1 MACFDL
7 KTHQNLQCFETC
19 IKKVGNSQWCFCCNS
34 LLHGWTAVSPTSFW
48 LSQKLVS
55 QCRSAFK
62 EAFSRW
68 QCHVVWTHRQRL
80 RKWKRSPLYR
90 LVQMQMM
97 WLYSLGKRLGYPKLQ
112 ACCFWPGSFFPGKHT
127 ERETKI
133 RDMQYLV
140 TEFDRQ
146 LNCPLPL
153 WMYSPTKPKQTHDIT
168 AYF

>member
-1 MACFDL
+1 MFWFEDTSESTVLWNHASKKWATHSDASAVIHYCMAE
-7 KTHQNLQCFETC
+7 LQFHLPPS
-19 IKKVGNSQWCFCCNS
+19 GSARS
-34 LLHGWTAVSPTSFW
+34 S
-48 LSQKLVS
+48 S

-80 RKWKRSPLYR
+80 WKWKRSPLYR

-112 ACCFWPGSFFPGKHT
+112 ACSFWPGSFFPGKHT